1 MDAPTNI
8 VVELTRSEAIALS
21 WLIDLGEQAAHQ
33 TAMKQPQRIKFQ
45 AALNAADKL
54 TDAMDDS
61 TTRCVTVGQL
71 TDLLRLVQQAKQ
83 SEADWLFSRIV
94 YG

>member
-8 VVELTRSEAIALS
+8 VLELTRSEAIALA
-21 WLIDLGEQAAHQ
+21 WLVELGEQATQ
-33 TAMKQPQRIKFQ
+33 QRVLSQKERIKFQ

-54 TDAMDDS
+54 TDAMDDN

-71 TDLLRLVQQAKQ
+71 TDLVRLVQQAKQ

-94 YG
+94 CG